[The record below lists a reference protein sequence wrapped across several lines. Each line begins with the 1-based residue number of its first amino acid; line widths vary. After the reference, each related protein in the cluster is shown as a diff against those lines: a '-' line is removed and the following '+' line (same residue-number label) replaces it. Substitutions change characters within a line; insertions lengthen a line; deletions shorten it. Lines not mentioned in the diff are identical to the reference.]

1 MSEKKA
7 KSSWRSSSLTRKR
20 RREGKTAGVRKWV
33 LISAARLPSIS
44 SRLTSDGNESNPS
57 TGWK

>member
-20 RREGKTAGVRKWV
+20 RREGKTTGVRKWV
-33 LISAARLPSIS
+33 LMSAVRLPSIN
-44 SRLTSDGNESNPS
+44 SRLTSDDNESNPS